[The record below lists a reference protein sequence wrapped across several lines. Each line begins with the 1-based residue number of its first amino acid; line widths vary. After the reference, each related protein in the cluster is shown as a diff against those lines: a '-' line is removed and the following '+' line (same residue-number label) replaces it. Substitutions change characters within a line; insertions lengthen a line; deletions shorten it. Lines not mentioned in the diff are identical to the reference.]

1 MALMLVIEDNAI
13 NLELMTYLLSAWG
26 HETVTAPDGAAGLAL
41 ARTIGPG
48 LIICDIQMP
57 GTDGYAVAR
66 TLKSDPALKTIPL
79 VAVTAFA
86 MVGDEEKS
94 LQAGFDAHVPKP
106 IDPRQFM
113 AVLERL
119 LPPAASHPREPAAPG
134 PHDMPAS
141 PRVAVDDALR
151 APRAGLTI
159 LLVDDTEA
167 NLEFKVSLLEPAGY
181 AVRSAAGGTQALA
194 LAREQPVDLIVSD
207 VVMAGGGG
215 FDLLSAVR
223 ADPALRATPFLFLT
237 ATARDSVSQAR
248 GLALGADAYL
258 LRPVEP
264 PYLLAEIRRSLAGR

>member
-1 MALMLVIEDNAI
+1 MALMLVIEDNTI
-13 NLELMTYLLSAWG
+13 NLELMNYLLRAWG
-26 HETVTAPDGAAGLAL
+26 HETVTAPDGATGLAL
-41 ARTIGPG
+41 ARTVGPN

-66 TLKSDPALKTIPL
+66 TLKADPVLRSIPL

-113 AVLERL
+113 SVLERL
-119 LPPAASHPREPAAPG
+119 LPPAGSQLRAPAAGAPS
-134 PHDMPAS
+134 AS
-141 PRVAVDDALR
+141 APPPVVDDALR
-151 APRAGLTI
+151 APRPGLAI
-159 LLVDDTEA
+159 LLVDDTAA

-181 AVRSAAGGTQALA
+181 TVRSATGGADALV
-194 LAREQPVDLIVSD
+194 LARVQPVDLIVSD
-207 VVMAGGGG
+207 VVMAHGGG

-258 LRPVEP
+258 LRPIEP
-264 PYLLAEIRRSLAGR
+264 QLLLAEIRRSLSGR